1 VVINLMEA
9 ERIAPQILRY
19 NIVAREILRELLKHE
34 PRSPRDPHPP
44 RGGGGRSRRDPGDHR
59 HTDPGES
66 STTSRA
72 GSVPEADAVLA
83 APLTFNTINKW
94 AAGISDTLAL
104 GLLNEQLVEG
114 LPIVAAPCVKAA
126 MRTHPAYPASIERL
140 SGAGAQFLDQDEL
153 VAKGADG
160 AHGPVV
166 DERAT
171 RRR

>member
-34 PRSPRDPHPP
+34 PRSPRDPHPY
-44 RGGGGRSRRDPGDHR
+44 RGGVGRPQCDPGDHR

-104 GLLNEQLVEG
+104 GLLSSSTRMSSSR
-114 LPIVAAPCVKAA
+114 KAQTA
-126 MRTHPAYPASIERL
+126 RMARL
-140 SGAGAQFLDQDEL
+140 WTSARHVGGD
-153 VAKGADG
+153 
-160 AHGPVV
+160 
-166 DERAT
+166 
-171 RRR
+171 